1 MTETEVKIKI
11 ADSKTIQE
19 KILPLGARLEKKR
32 FFEEN
37 TLYDFA
43 SSALFKKRQALRV
56 RRMNKKVFLTFKG
69 TPRKSRKFKI
79 REEYETEVRN
89 GKQIKK
95 ILKSLGLIPVFQ
107 YRKYRTAFRKKR
119 LKICLDETEAGNF
132 IEIEGER
139 NEIVRFAKALGISKK
154 EFIKLDY
161 AELIKASREKNSEKL

>member
-1 MTETEVKIKI
+1 MIETEVKIRI
-11 ADSKTIQE
+11 ADIKTVQE
-19 KILPLGARLEKKR
+19 KILPLGVRLEKER

-89 GKQIKK
+89 EKQMRK
-95 ILKSLGLIPVFQ
+95 ILKSLGFIPVFQ
-107 YRKYRTAFRKKR
+107 YRKYRTVFRKKR

-132 IEIEGER
+132 IEMEGER
-139 NEIVRFAKALGISKK
+139 NEIVRFAKAMGISKK

-161 AELIKASREKNSEKL
+161 VELIKAGRGKNSEKL